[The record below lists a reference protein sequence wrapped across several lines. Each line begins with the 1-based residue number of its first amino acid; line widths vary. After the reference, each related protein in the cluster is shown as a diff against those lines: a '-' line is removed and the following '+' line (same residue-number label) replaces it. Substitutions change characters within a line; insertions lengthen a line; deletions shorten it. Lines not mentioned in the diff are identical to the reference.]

1 MSELPI
7 HSTIEVSAGGYSP
20 FLVCDYDQAKA
31 FIGQHGKRVL
41 LIGPDGKTLHRALQ
55 LRKDGYA
62 VLMLSKAVL
71 KSWRLEVGMEVR
83 VMLKPDTSEF
93 GMAFPEEFQIVL
105 EQDPDADAAF
115 RRRKPGVQRNVL
127 YYIHSAKSEE
137 TRIKRALEMAER
149 LKHNA
154 LHGEENAP

>member
-1 MSELPI
+1 MQI
-7 HSTIEVSAGGYSP
+7 HSTIEVSKGGYSP
-20 FLVCDYDQAKA
+20 FLVCDYDKAAA
-31 FIGQHGKRVL
+31 FIAKHGSRVL
-41 LIGPDGKTLHRALQ
+41 LIGPDGKTIHRALQ

-62 VLMLSKAVL
+62 ILMLSKAVL
-71 KSWRLEVGMEVR
+71 KGWKMEVGMKVEVL
-83 VMLKPDTSEF
+83 LKPDTSEF

-115 RRRKPGVQRNVL
+115 RRRKPGTQRNVL
-127 YYIHSAKSEE
+127 YYIDSAKTEE

-149 LKHNA
+149 LKTNA